1 MTGFLIEANQNVR
14 SVCLLYSVSDSRLQ
28 SLACL
33 TLALIYRL
41 FMGKVGYL
49 GTRLDI
55 ASD

>member
-49 GTRLDI
+49 
-55 ASD
+55 